1 MSIGDLTQWM
11 SIISNYAFPVSVS
24 LYLLLRI
31 DKKLDMLKKELAE
44 RTKDERKEN
53 A

>member
-11 SIISNYAFPVSVS
+11 TIVSNYAFPVSVS

-31 DKKLDMLKKELAE
+31 DKKLELLRKELAN
-44 RTKDERKEN
+44 RTEERKEN
-53 A
+53 G